1 MTKSVA
7 YQYITKFLLV
17 FIYKWLIMIK
27 AKKFKFSF
35 FVGFATEQAIIGHT
49 NANGNHQ
56 FLISVLL
63 NLFQIKY
70 QNSKNSPFDIHVT
83 IISVFITVIFLW
95 SSIGGNNQTNS
106 KQELHPSSYAY
117 LWHIGCLGV
126 FFTNIDP
133 PFLWA
138 VPFGFMCIRIEFKG
152 ITRLQLEDFWVAP
165 CVKYSAH

>member
-1 MTKSVA
+1 
-7 YQYITKFLLV
+7 
-17 FIYKWLIMIK
+17 MIK

-35 FVGFATEQAIIGHT
+35 FVGFASKHA
-49 NANGNHQ
+49 NANGNNQ

-117 LWHIGCLGV
+117 L
-126 FFTNIDP
+126 
-133 PFLWA
+133 
-138 VPFGFMCIRIEFKG
+138 
-152 ITRLQLEDFWVAP
+152 
-165 CVKYSAH
+165 